1 MDESSS
7 LLSGNK
13 AKLIVD
19 QKLSVLQTI
28 FAIVAGNIG
37 GGILGLPFAFYRMGI
52 TLAVITTLLIS
63 VLSCIS
69 SMMLLKIKDLTP
81 RRYESLYEIAFL
93 LLGRQS
99 IFYVSVIT
107 IIMMYGFLIMYYT
120 LMGDIITSFFKEIL
134 IESNANK
141 TAE

>member
-1 MDESSS
+1 M
-7 LLSGNK
+7 
-13 AKLIVD
+13 
-19 QKLSVLQTI
+19 
-28 FAIVAGNIG
+28 
-37 GGILGLPFAFYRMGI
+37 PFAFYRMGI
-52 TLAVITTLLIS
+52 PLAVFSVVSIAIMSSIS
-63 VLSCIS
+63 AV
-69 SMMLLKIKDLTP
+69 MLLKVKDLTP